1 MDTILEIALHPGG
14 VLAWLFVGFVSGWL
28 AARVMRKA
36 SIHPATSII
45 VGMIGAIIGGFV
57 FTFIMAGEA
66 GFWGGLVGAILGA
79 HILIAMFRFLGFG
92 RSGI

>member
-14 VLAWLFVGFVSGWL
+14 VLVWLLVGFVSGWL
-28 AARVMRKA
+28 AARVMRTA
-36 SIHPATSII
+36 SINPVSSMIA
-45 VGMIGAIIGGFV
+45 GMIGAVIGGFV
-57 FTFIMAGEA
+57 FTFIMTGGN
-66 GFWGGLVGAILGA
+66 GFWVSLVGAILGA

>member
-14 VLAWLFVGFVSGWL
+14 VLAWLFVGLVSGWL

-36 SIHPATSII
+36 SIHPVSSMI
-45 VGMIGAIIGGFV
+45 VGMIGAVIGGFL
-57 FTFIMAGEA
+57 FTFMMTDEA
-66 GFWGGLVGAILGA
+66 GFWGGLVGAIVGA

>member
-1 MDTILEIALHPGG
+1 MNTILGIALHPGG
-14 VLAWLFVGFVSGWL
+14 LLAWLFVGIVSGWL

-36 SIHPATSII
+36 SINPVSSMIA
-45 VGMIGAIIGGFV
+45 GMIGAIIGGFV
-57 FTFIMAGEA
+57 FTFMMTGEA
-66 GFWGGLVGAILGA
+66 RFWGGLVGAIVGA